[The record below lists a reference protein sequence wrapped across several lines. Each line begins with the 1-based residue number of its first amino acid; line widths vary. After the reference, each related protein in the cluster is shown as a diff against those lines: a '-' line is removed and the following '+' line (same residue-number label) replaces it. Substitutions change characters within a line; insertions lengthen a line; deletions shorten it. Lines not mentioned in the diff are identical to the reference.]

1 MAHLARISR
10 TAALLSSRPGYRGLS
25 SFKRVLKT
33 LCLSLLTLVALASE
47 PLIAAE
53 RAALT
58 VVLDGNYPPYIFRD
72 AQGALN
78 GYLVDSWRLWEI
90 KTGIPVKL
98 LASDWAV
105 AQQRMHNGQ
114 ADVIDTVFKTPEREP
129 IYDFSPPYATIP
141 VAIYTQVKIGGIVDT
156 DTLRGFLIG
165 VKAGDACIARLGAE
179 GLHNLQ
185 AYSSYDALIQAA
197 IKGDVRAFCMDEPPA
212 NYLLYR
218 DHADQNFRLAFR
230 LYSGEFHR
238 AVKKGDQATL
248 AILNKGFSAFTP
260 AEERSLREKWMGSP
274 LVTESQ
280 IRLIAY
286 ALLAILLVAGLLML
300 WVFSLRRM
308 VQQRTDDL
316 SATIQ
321 AIPDTLFEL
330 DLDGRYHQSHSFKKS
345 LLIAPSD
352 ELIGKTVRDVMPA
365 DAASICLSALD
376 QANETGYASGHQLE
390 LNVPLG
396 KHWFELSVARKGTQT
411 GLDARFIVLS
421 RDITERKLA
430 EARLRQQSQ
439 QLRIISLATREI
451 NAELDTPLILRKL
464 VATALELTGA
474 TDGMAGVLRE
484 EQMVFSEYHLHRQ
497 LIPVDYRFSEGQGST
512 GHVMAT
518 RKPYLCNDA
527 RQDSQV
533 VTGVQRALGFVN
545 LLATPVISRHG
556 KLLACFEIYN
566 KSGGFDE
573 TDVQLMAGLADSA
586 AIALENTAI
595 LAAQRRVEAELRES
609 ELLKSLVLNSTANAI
624 IATDS
629 KGLITVFNTGA
640 ENMLGYQASE
650 LIGRRTPELFHD
662 PEETKRRAQ
671 LLSQELGREIRG
683 FDTYVAKSLMRDTL
697 DENEWTYIR
706 KDGTRFTGQLAV
718 TTIKDADGRACG
730 SLGIITDITAHK
742 DSAAVIRRLAHYDL
756 LTNLPNRA
764 LLNDRIEFMLGRS
777 RRNDEQFALMFLD
790 LDRFKNVND
799 SLGHLIGDELLIQ
812 LAGRLKSTLREEDTV
827 SRLGGDEFILLIP
840 ETDSDG
846 AARVATKLLELTA
859 RPYHIGPHELTC
871 TSSIGV
877 ALYPTDGDSFE
888 ALSMCA
894 DTAMYR
900 AKKAGRNTFRFFTNE
915 MQKSSARALQIEN
928 SLRRALESGELS
940 LVYQPQLSLADNRI
954 IGTEAL
960 LRWKHPG
967 LGQISPAEFIPIA
980 EDSGLILPIGEWV
993 LRTAVRQMRAWLN
1006 AGLEVELISVNLSA
1020 IQFRQSS
1027 LIQNITRILAEEN
1040 LPAKYLELELTESTA
1055 MDNPTAAMAIIDSLH
1070 ELGIRMAIDDFGT
1083 GYSSMSYLKRLHA
1096 NRLKIDQSFV
1106 QDLFSNPEDEAIV
1119 TAIISLARILGLRTI
1134 AEGVETAEQLEFL
1147 RAKGCDEI
1155 QGYYFGKPLTAAA
1168 FEDFVRAHTP

>member
-1 MAHLARISR
+1 MAHLARINR
-10 TAALLSSRPGYRGLS
+10 TAAFLYSWLGYCVTS
-25 SFKRVLKT
+25 SFRRVFKCF
-33 LCLSLLTLVALASE
+33 CLGLVALATGPS
-47 PLIAAE
+47 IAAE

-58 VVLDGNYPPYIFRD
+58 VVLDDNYPPYIFRD

-78 GYLVDSWRLWEI
+78 GYLVDSWKLWEI

-98 LASDWAV
+98 LASDWAL
-105 AQQRMHNGQ
+105 AQQRMRDGQ
-114 ADVIDTVFKTPEREP
+114 ADVIDTLFKTTEREP

-141 VAIYTQVKIGGIVDT
+141 VAIYTQEKIGGIVGT

-165 VKAGDACIARLGAE
+165 VKAGDACITRLGAE
-179 GLHNLQ
+179 GLQNLQ
-185 AYSSYDALIQAA
+185 AYSSYESLIHAA
-197 IKGDVRAFCMDEPPA
+197 IKGDVRVFCIDEPPA

-218 DHADQNFRLAFR
+218 DHADQKFRLAFR

-248 AILNKGFSAFTP
+248 ALLNKGFAAFTP

-286 ALLAILLVAGLLML
+286 ALLAVLLLGGLLML
-300 WVFSLRRM
+300 WVFTLRRM

-321 AIPDTLFEL
+321 AIPDLLIEL
-330 DLDGRYHQSHSFKKS
+330 DLDGRYHQCHSFKKG
-345 LLIAPSD
+345 LLVAPSED
-352 ELIGKTVRDVMPA
+352 LIGKTVSEIMPA
-365 DAASICLSALD
+365 EAAATCLSALN
-376 QANETGYASGHQLE
+376 QAYDEGFASGHQLE

-396 KHWFELSVARKGTQT
+396 KHWFELSVARKGRQT
-411 GLDARFIVLS
+411 GADARFILLS

-430 EARLRQQSQ
+430 EARLKQQSQ
-439 QLRIISLATREI
+439 QLRIASQATREI
-451 NAELDTPLILRKL
+451 NAELDTPVILRKL

-474 TDGMAGVLRE
+474 TDGMAGVVRE
-484 EQMVFSEYHLHRQ
+484 GQMTFSEYNLHRQ
-497 LIPVDYRFSEGQGST
+497 LVPIDYRFSEDQGVA
-512 GHVMAT
+512 GHLMVT

-527 RQDSQV
+527 VHDPRV
-533 VTGVQRALGFVN
+533 AAEVQRALGFVN
-545 LLATPVISRHG
+545 LLATPIVSRHG
-556 KLLACFEIYN
+556 ELLACFQIHN
-566 KSGGFDE
+566 KSGGFDD

-609 ELLKSLVLNSTANAI
+609 EALKSLVLNSTANAI

-629 KGLITVFNTGA
+629 RGLITVFNTGA

-662 PEETKRRAQ
+662 PEETARRAQ
-671 LLSQELGREIRG
+671 MLSQELGREIKG
-683 FDTYVAKSLMRDTL
+683 FDTYVVKALMSDTL

-718 TTIKDADGRACG
+718 TTIKDETGRACG

-764 LLNDRIEFMLGRS
+764 LLSDRIEFMLGRS
-777 RRNDEQFALMFLD
+777 KRNDEQFALMFLD

-993 LRTAVRQMRAWLN
+993 LRTAVRQMRAWLD
-1006 AGLEVELISVNLSA
+1006 AGLPIELISVNLSA

-1027 LIQNITRILAEEN
+1027 LIQNITKILVEEN
-1040 LPAKYLELELTESTA
+1040 LPAEYLELELTESTA

-1083 GYSSMSYLKRLHA
+1083 GYSSMSYLKRLRA

-1119 TAIISLARILGLRTI
+1119 TAIISLAGILGLRTI
-1134 AEGVETAEQLEFL
+1134 AEGVETVEQLEFL

-1155 QGYYFGKPLTAAA
+1155 QGYLFGKPLTAAA